1 MSHEDGPYG
10 DAPSRSLDLPELV
23 AAWYRSQKARPE
35 IIAEM
40 EDWTLSGD
48 WWLRRFGGMRRQGVR
63 DEGPRYV
70 LGDIFFIRTYP
81 QYSDPG

>member
-1 MSHEDGPYG
+1 MGIQVSHEDGPCG

-40 EDWTLSGD
+40 EDTRLD
-48 WWLRRFGGMRRQGVR
+48 PFGRLVVEKIWRNEKARTVR
-63 DEGPRYV
+63 G
-70 LGDIFFIRTYP
+70 
-81 QYSDPG
+81 

>member
-1 MSHEDGPYG
+1 MDGPCG

-48 WWLRRFGGMRRQGVR
+48 WWLRRFGGMRRQGV
-63 DEGPRYV
+63 EGPRYV

-81 QYSDPG
+81 QYPDPG